1 MRERENL
8 LIIKILLEFEK
19 KEKKNLSRHT
29 RTRIGIGNRANHSS
43 DEARKLSTSDHSKSF
58 CFSQNTRT
66 HTRVIMKRF
75 LSNVRRVGNN
85 ESLGE
90 FGKMKVTVCSSS
102 NPNRVVET
110 IDDLPEDAT
119 VLDLKKHF
127 QRKKRKYYP
136 SRQRFMKLNETK
148 ETEKDDASGGK
159 KKNSSHKGEPLVPDT
174 KKLSEFGIGYGD
186 TILFKDL
193 GPQISYQAVFF
204 WEYFG
209 PLMMYLPFYFYRE
222 KIYGGYFG
230 FSAKECAKPFQRAQ
244 VLALWFHSA
253 HYAKRIF
260 ETFFV
265 HSFSRA
271 TMPIFN
277 LIRNCG
283 YYWTFAGLMSY
294 FINHPRYTSPGERQV
309 TIGFVLSALFQLGN
323 FRCHVIQKRLRSS
336 GSSSSETKYVIPSGF
351 LFDYVTCANY
361 CCEIYQWLGFNIATQ
376 TAFGYLFLLAGMS
389 QMFPW
394 AVQKHKRLKKL
405 FDGTNGR
412 KKFKRRFIVLPPF
425 F

>member
-1 MRERENL
+1 
-8 LIIKILLEFEK
+8 
-19 KEKKNLSRHT
+19 
-29 RTRIGIGNRANHSS
+29 
-43 DEARKLSTSDHSKSF
+43 
-58 CFSQNTRT
+58 
-66 HTRVIMKRF
+66 MKRF
-75 LSNVRRVGNN
+75 LSNVRRAGNN

-90 FGKMKVTVCSSS
+90 FGKMKLHVCASA
-102 NPNRVVET
+102 NPTRQLET

-119 VLDLKKHF
+119 VLDLKKRFHM
-127 QRKKRKYYP
+127 KKRKYYP
-136 SRQRFMKLNETK
+136 SRQRFMKLNTSEMEK
-148 ETEKDDASGGK
+148 EEEEEEEK
-159 KKNSSHKGEPLVPDT
+159 KKRTNVKGEALVPDG
-174 KKLSEFGIGYGD
+174 KKLSEFGVGYGD
-186 TILFKDL
+186 VVLFKDL

-209 PLMMYLPFYFYRE
+209 PLMVYVPFYFYRE
-222 KIYGGYFG
+222 EIYGRFFG
-230 FSAKECAKPFQRAQ
+230 FSAKECAKPFGRAQ
-244 VLALWFHSA
+244 TLALWFHSA

-336 GSSSSETKYVIPSGF
+336 GGSSSSSSSETKYVIPSGF

-376 TAFGYLFLLAGMS
+376 TAFGYLFLMAGMS

>member
-1 MRERENL
+1 
-8 LIIKILLEFEK
+8 
-19 KEKKNLSRHT
+19 
-29 RTRIGIGNRANHSS
+29 
-43 DEARKLSTSDHSKSF
+43 
-58 CFSQNTRT
+58 
-66 HTRVIMKRF
+66 MKRF
-75 LSNVRRVGNN
+75 LSNVRRAGAS
-85 ESLGE
+85 EPLGE
-90 FGKMKVTVCSSS
+90 FGKMKVHVASSS
-102 NPNRVVET
+102 NPNRLVDT
-110 IDDLPEDAT
+110 IDDLPDDAT
-119 VLDLKKHF
+119 VRDLKEHF
-127 QRKKRKYYP
+127 HKRQKKLHP
-136 SRQRFMKLNETK
+136 SRQRFAKLNSKTFEDDEQTEEEETK
-148 ETEKDDASGGK
+148 KSKTSKF
-159 KKNSSHKGEPLVPDT
+159 KGEPLIPDS

-193 GPQISYQAVFF
+193 GPQISYQTVFF

-209 PLMMYLPFYFYRE
+209 PLLMYVPFYFYRE
-222 KIYGGYFG
+222 EIYGNFFG

-244 VLALWFHSA
+244 VLALWFHTA

-277 LIRNCG
+277 LFRNCG

-309 TIGFVLSALFQLGN
+309 TIGFVASALFQLGN
-323 FRCHVIQKRLRSS
+323 FRCHVIQKKLRE
-336 GSSSSETKYVIPSGF
+336 GSSSSSSSSSPETKYVIPSGF

-376 TAFGYLFLLAGMS
+376 TAFGYLFLMAGMS

>member
-1 MRERENL
+1 
-8 LIIKILLEFEK
+8 
-19 KEKKNLSRHT
+19 
-29 RTRIGIGNRANHSS
+29 
-43 DEARKLSTSDHSKSF
+43 
-58 CFSQNTRT
+58 
-66 HTRVIMKRF
+66 MKRF
-75 LSNVRRVGNN
+75 LSNVRRAGNN

-90 FGKMKVTVCSSS
+90 FGKMKLHVCSSS
-102 NPNRVVET
+102 NPTRQLET

-119 VLDLKKHF
+119 VLDLKKRFHV
-127 QRKKRKYYP
+127 KKRKYYP
-136 SRQRFMKLNETK
+136 SRQRFMKLNTTSDAEK
-148 ETEKDDASGGK
+148 EEEEEEEKK
-159 KKNSSHKGEPLVPDT
+159 TKKNVFKGEALVPDG

-186 TILFKDL
+186 VVLFKDL
-193 GPQISYQAVFF
+193 GPQIRYQAVFF

-209 PLMMYLPFYFYRE
+209 PLMVYLPFYFYRE
-222 KIYGGYFG
+222 RIYGRFFG
-230 FSAKECAKPFQRAQ
+230 FSLKECAKPFVWAQ
-244 VLALWFHSA
+244 TLALWFHSA

-336 GSSSSETKYVIPSGF
+336 GGSSSSSSSSSSSETKYVIPSGF

-376 TAFGYLFLLAGMS
+376 TAFGYLFLMTGMS

-412 KKFKRRFIVLPPF
+412 KKFKRRFIILPPF

>member
-1 MRERENL
+1 
-8 LIIKILLEFEK
+8 
-19 KEKKNLSRHT
+19 
-29 RTRIGIGNRANHSS
+29 
-43 DEARKLSTSDHSKSF
+43 
-58 CFSQNTRT
+58 
-66 HTRVIMKRF
+66 MKRF
-75 LSNVRRVGNN
+75 LSNVRRAGNN

-90 FGKMKVTVCSSS
+90 FGKMKLTVCSSS

-136 SRQRFMKLNETK
+136 SRQRFMKLNDETK
-148 ETEKDDASGGK
+148 EKTTEKKDDNASSSGGK
-159 KKNSSHKGEPLVPDT
+159 KKNSSSSSSHKGEPLVPDT

>member
-1 MRERENL
+1 
-8 LIIKILLEFEK
+8 
-19 KEKKNLSRHT
+19 
-29 RTRIGIGNRANHSS
+29 
-43 DEARKLSTSDHSKSF
+43 
-58 CFSQNTRT
+58 
-66 HTRVIMKRF
+66 MKRF

-209 PLMMYLPFYFYRE
+209 PLMMY
-222 KIYGGYFG
+222 
-230 FSAKECAKPFQRAQ
+230 
-244 VLALWFHSA
+244 
-253 HYAKRIF
+253 
-260 ETFFV
+260 
-265 HSFSRA
+265 
-271 TMPIFN
+271 
-277 LIRNCG
+277 
-283 YYWTFAGLMSY
+283 
-294 FINHPRYTSPGERQV
+294 
-309 TIGFVLSALFQLGN
+309 
-323 FRCHVIQKRLRSS
+323 
-336 GSSSSETKYVIPSGF
+336 
-351 LFDYVTCANY
+351 
-361 CCEIYQWLGFNIATQ
+361 
-376 TAFGYLFLLAGMS
+376 
-389 QMFPW
+389 
-394 AVQKHKRLKKL
+394 
-405 FDGTNGR
+405 
-412 KKFKRRFIVLPPF
+412 
-425 F
+425 

>member
-1 MRERENL
+1 VRERENL
-8 LIIKILLEFEK
+8 LIKDFRILK
-19 KEKKNLSRHT
+19 KRKKNPAT